1 MADGVVVAVAAT
13 LASVGLV
20 ALGALVA
27 LVALEAGAAWFC
39 SRSKWRPPVA
49 TNEALRAP
57 PHLARRAAEAAGPFA
72 ARGTR
77 TRTETAART
86 AGDCRAGT
94 NVRLLRIGA
103 LSAME

>member
-20 ALGALVA
+20 GLVG